1 VRFAVAKQ
9 QGLTEE
15 RVDLIDDDFEHSA
28 LSDREKAVIRFTDA
42 VLAAARVS
50 PELER
55 ELLTHFDEGQ
65 IVELGMG
72 VALFL
77 GFSKIAI
84 SLGQAPA
91 DMPTMVVATPDWS
104 G

>member
-1 VRFAVAKQ
+1 MRFAVARQ

-15 RVDLIDDDFEHSA
+15 RAALVDDGFEDTE
-28 LSDREKAVIRFTDA
+28 LTDEEKLVIRFTDTMLRA
-42 VLAAARVS
+42 ERIS
-50 PELER
+50 DELR
-55 ELLTHFDEGQ
+55 DALLEHFDEGQ
-65 IVELGMG
+65 VVELAVG

-91 DMPTMVVATPDWS
+91 DMPTMVVPTPDWT